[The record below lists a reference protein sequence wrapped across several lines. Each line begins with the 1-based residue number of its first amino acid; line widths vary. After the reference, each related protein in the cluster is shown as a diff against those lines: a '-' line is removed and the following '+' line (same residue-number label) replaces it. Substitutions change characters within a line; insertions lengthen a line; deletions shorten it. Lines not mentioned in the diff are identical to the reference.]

1 MAPTSLR
8 VRIDM
13 ADSPALNCG
22 AALRTIWSAPS
33 PASTTMHEPIKAS
46 SVRLRPVRLW
56 LLISAA
62 MILLTLIVGG
72 ATRLTES
79 GLSIVE
85 WKPVT
90 GVLPPL
96 SQAEWQAEFA
106 KYQAIPQYR
115 ELNRGMSLV
124 AFKTIYW
131 WEWSH
136 RLLARLTGA
145 VFLLPLLFFLWRGAI
160 PPGLRL
166 RLWTIFGA
174 GAALGAVGWWMVS
187 SGLTQ
192 GVSVSQY
199 RLAFHLT
206 LATAIYA
213 AILWTAQQLVD
224 QPTSTSPTRLRFGA
238 LALVALLLFQIYLG
252 ALVAGLDAG
261 LVFNTWPF
269 IDGAFVPSSER
280 LWFIQPAWRNLF
292 ENTLTVQFNHRMVAY
307 AIWVLVMLHAYDA
320 WRARV
325 GLGGALTLAGAV
337 SLQAVLGIVTLLHQ
351 APLPLAL
358 AHQVLA
364 ILVFS
369 VAVIHAERLS
379 HRGGSLAA
387 DRRQAEQG
395 A

>member
-1 MAPTSLR
+1 M
-8 VRIDM
+8 
-13 ADSPALNCG
+13 
-22 AALRTIWSAPS
+22 
-33 PASTTMHEPIKAS
+33 TMHEPIKAS
-46 SVRLRPVRLW
+46 NARLRPIRLW
-56 LLISAA
+56 LLVSAA

-96 SQAEWQAEFA
+96 SQAEWQMEFG

-115 ELNRGMSLV
+115 ELNRGMSLD

-145 VFLLPLLFFLWRGAI
+145 VFLLPLLVFLWRGAI
-160 PPGLRL
+160 PPGLRV

-174 GAALGAVGWWMVS
+174 GAVLGAVGWWMVS

-206 LATAIYA
+206 LATMIYA
-213 AILWTAQQLVD
+213 AILWTAQQLAD
-224 QPTSTSPTRLRFGA
+224 QPASTAPPRLRLGA
-238 LALVALLLFQIYLG
+238 LALVALLLLQIYLG

-261 LVFNTWPF
+261 LVFNTWPL
-269 IDGAFVPSSER
+269 IDGALVPSPER

-292 ENTLTVQFNHRMVAY
+292 ENTLTVQFNHRMIAYTIWIVA
-307 AIWVLVMLHAYDA
+307 MLHAYDA
-320 WRARV
+320 WGSQV
-325 GLGGALTLAGAV
+325 GWVVALILAVAI
-337 SLQAVLGIVTLLHQ
+337 SLQAALGIVTLLHQ
-351 APLPLAL
+351 ASLPLAL

-364 ILVFS
+364 ILVFT

-379 HRGGSLAA
+379 HKVVS
-387 DRRQAEQG
+387 
-395 A
+395 

>member
-1 MAPTSLR
+1 
-8 VRIDM
+8 
-13 ADSPALNCG
+13 
-22 AALRTIWSAPS
+22 
-33 PASTTMHEPIKAS
+33 MHEPIKVS
-46 SVRLRPVRLW
+46 NVRLRPVRLW
-56 LLISAA
+56 LLVSAA

-90 GVLPPL
+90 GVLPPI
-96 SQAEWQAEFA
+96 SQAEWQAEFTR
-106 KYQAIPQYR
+106 YQAIPQYR
-115 ELNRGMSLV
+115 ELNRGMSLA

-136 RLLARLTGA
+136 RLLARMTGA

-206 LATAIYA
+206 LATTIYA
-213 AILWTAQQLVD
+213 AILWTARQLAD
-224 QPTSTSPTRLRFGA
+224 QPPSEAPARLRFGA
-238 LALVALLLFQIYLG
+238 LALAMLLLFQIYLG

-261 LVFNTWPF
+261 LVFNTWPL
-269 IDGAFVPSSER
+269 IDGAFVPSSDR

-292 ENTLTVQFNHRMVAY
+292 ENTLTVQFNHRMIAY
-307 AIWVLVMLHAYDA
+307 AIWVIAILHACDA
-320 WRARV
+320 WRTRA
-325 GLGGALTLAGAV
+325 GFGGALILAGAV
-337 SLQAVLGIVTLLHQ
+337 SLQAALGIVTLLHQ

-358 AHQVLA
+358 AHQMLA

-369 VAVIHAERLS
+369 VAVIHAERLL
-379 HRGGSLAA
+379 HRGILPAA
-387 DRRQAEQG
+387 DRRQAERD